1 MSKACAIVTNSAVN
15 ASAPKNVRSANL
27 KTIIDAN
34 GAKAPMAI
42 DAKSATKDA
51 AMTTSAVNIVFS
63 IWFLSLFLFRRR
75 LVCGDTINNA

>member
-1 MSKACAIVTNSAVN
+1 MFKACAIVTNSAVD
-15 ASAPKNVRSANL
+15 ASAPKNVRSENL
-27 KTIIDAN
+27 KRIIEAN